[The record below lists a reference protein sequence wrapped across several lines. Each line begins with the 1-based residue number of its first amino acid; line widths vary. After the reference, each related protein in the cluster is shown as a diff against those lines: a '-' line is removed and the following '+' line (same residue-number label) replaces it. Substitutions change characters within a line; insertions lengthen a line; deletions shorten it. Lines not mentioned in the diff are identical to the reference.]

1 VYLFLTPLGYAM
13 TDDEFKIVEKILFP
27 KIPSEVAKE
36 YLMIEKKQASDTLN
50 KLLQRVSRKEIK
62 VINSNLFEILKEK
75 KMNVYLVE
83 RVDKIL
89 VKLKEIQNDLVKE
102 IFGLE
107 KEYINFLK
115 ETLTELARLKIR
127 EEQQNKDKI
136 IIQTI
141 ESIDELDK
149 VINILVSRLNEWYGL
164 YFPELYKIL
173 NDNEQFARIV
183 SKIPFKEEMSE
194 ENLKAFGIGEE
205 KIKKIIDAS
214 KTSIGADLPEEDI
227 LKIRNLAILVKDMY
241 ERRKELE
248 NYLEELMKEVAPNI
262 YAITGAT
269 IGARI
274 ITKAAG
280 LKRLSELPASTIQV
294 LGAEKALF
302 KHLKYGAKPPKH
314 GILFQHPL
322 VHSAPKAHRGK
333 IARLLANKIALAARL
348 DYYGQRE
355 MGELLR
361 KEIMSKVEE
370 IKKLPP
376 KKKVKKR

>member
-1 VYLFLTPLGYAM
+1 
-13 TDDEFKIVEKILFP
+13 
-27 KIPSEVAKE
+27 
-36 YLMIEKKQASDTLN
+36 
-50 KLLQRVSRKEIK
+50 
-62 VINSNLFEILKEK
+62 
-75 KMNVYLVE
+75 MNVYFVE
-83 RVDKIL
+83 RLDEIL
-89 VKLKEIQNDLVKE
+89 VKLKGIQDNLAKE
-102 IFGLE
+102 IFGVE
-107 KEYINFLK
+107 EEYIKFLK

-173 NDNEQFARIV
+173 NDNEQFAKIV
-183 SKIPFKEEMSE
+183 AKIPFKEEMSE

-214 KTSIGADLPEEDI
+214 KTSIGADFPEEDI
-227 LKIRNLAILVKDMY
+227 LKIRDLASLIKDMY

-269 IGARI
+269 IGARL